1 MATAYDGHMTSVGL
15 LVAATSGGWRG
26 ALTVLATLALVGGS
40 FVVVELIDRQASP
53 DRQIPPHRHAPVDLG
68 GADERPGVDAW
79 PLRRVPDAA
88 GPARRAA
95 RPSRARSVEV
105 GAVGLVA
112 AVAVAAALSPLR
124 SHIGQA
130 SAALSLVLVV
140 IGAAALGG
148 RIAAAVTSAAAALGF
163 NFFHV
168 PPVHSFHIAAT
179 SAVVTSVLMIAVG
192 VAVGELADRNPRDVP
207 GRKEGAT
214 R

>member
-1 MATAYDGHMTSVGL
+1 MTSVGL
-15 LVAATSGGWRG
+15 LVAATAGGWRG

-40 FVVVELIDRQASP
+40 FVVVELVDRRS
-53 DRQIPPHRHAPVDLG
+53 PPHRAAAPHRRAPVDLG
-68 GADERPGVDAW
+68 GADERPADDVW
-79 PLRRVPDAA
+79 PLRRAPGADRH
-88 GPARRAA
+88 ARRPT
-95 RPSRARSVEV
+95 RPTRTRSIEAGV
-105 GAVGLVA
+105 GGLAV

-148 RIAAAVTSAAAALGF
+148 RVAAAVTSAGAALAF

-179 SAVVTSVLMIAVG
+179 ASVVTSVLMIAVG
-192 VAVGELADRNPRDVP
+192 VAVGELAVRNARDRSGPT
-207 GRKEGAT
+207 EGAT
-214 R
+214 S

>member
-1 MATAYDGHMTSVGL
+1 MTSVGL

-26 ALTVLATLALVGGS
+26 ALTVIATLALVGGS
-40 FVVVELIDRQASP
+40 FVVVELVDRRST
-53 DRQIPPHRHAPVDLG
+53 PHQRAPVDLG

-79 PLRRVPDAA
+79 PLRRVPGAEHH
-88 GPARRAA
+88 AA
-95 RPSRARSVEV
+95 REGRSSRARSVEV
-105 GAVGLVA
+105 GVGGLVA
-112 AVAVAAALSPLR
+112 AVGVAAALSPLR

-168 PPVHSFHIAAT
+168 PPVLSFHIAAT
-179 SAVVTSVLMIAVG
+179 SAVVTSVLMVAVG
-192 VAVGELADRNPRDVP
+192 VAVGELAGRNPRDVP
-207 GRKEGAT
+207 GRTEGAT